1 MQTKLF
7 KLVPL
12 MAAVAL
18 AACSKPEEK
27 KAAPAADAAKPA
39 AAAAGDSIVVK
50 IGSGAPKSGEIAH
63 LGKDN
68 ENGAQLAVNE
78 INAKGDLKIGG
89 KAVKLELVGE
99 DDAGDPKQGPVVA
112 QKLVDAGAVAVV
124 GHLNSGVS
132 IPANK
137 VYADAGMV
145 QVTPA
150 STNPDYTL
158 KGNKTPKGS
167 VSSYRVVATD
177 AKQGPSVA
185 KFIMEKGAKNV
196 VVLDDATQY
205 GKGLA
210 DQVEKTLKDGK
221 VNVVAREAA
230 TDKTTDFKAILTKV
244 KAMNPD
250 YIFWGGMD
258 ATAAPLVKQ
267 MKELGLKATLASAD
281 GACTEKLIELAGD
294 AAEGVIC
301 SVAGFPLEKMAKGK
315 EFVANYEKAFSG
327 QKVQIYSPFAYDA
340 VYAIVDAMKKADSVD
355 REAIAAAMPKV
366 SIDGLIGKIEFE
378 PTGDIKGGAITIYN
392 IGAKKLNV
400 ATIIQ

>member
-1 MQTKLF
+1 M
-7 KLVPL
+7 
-12 MAAVAL
+12 
-18 AACSKPEEK
+18 
-27 KAAPAADAAKPA
+27 
-39 AAAAGDSIVVK
+39 
-50 IGSGAPKSGEIAH
+50 
-63 LGKDN
+63 
-68 ENGAQLAVNE
+68 
-78 INAKGDLKIGG
+78 
-89 KAVKLELVGE
+89 
-99 DDAGDPKQGPVVA
+99 
-112 QKLVDAGAVAVV
+112 
-124 GHLNSGVS
+124 
-132 IPANK
+132 
-137 VYADAGMV
+137 
-145 QVTPA
+145 
-150 STNPDYTL
+150 
-158 KGNKTPKGS
+158 
-167 VSSYRVVATD
+167 
-177 AKQGPSVA
+177 
-185 KFIMEKGAKNV
+185 
-196 VVLDDATQY
+196 
-205 GKGLA
+205 
-210 DQVEKTLKDGK
+210 
-221 VNVVAREAA
+221 VAREAA

-400 ATIIQ
+400 ATIVQ

>member
-145 QVTPA
+145 QV
-150 STNPDYTL
+150 
-158 KGNKTPKGS
+158 
-167 VSSYRVVATD
+167 
-177 AKQGPSVA
+177 
-185 KFIMEKGAKNV
+185 
-196 VVLDDATQY
+196 
-205 GKGLA
+205 
-210 DQVEKTLKDGK
+210 
-221 VNVVAREAA
+221 
-230 TDKTTDFKAILTKV
+230 
-244 KAMNPD
+244 
-250 YIFWGGMD
+250 
-258 ATAAPLVKQ
+258 
-267 MKELGLKATLASAD
+267 
-281 GACTEKLIELAGD
+281 
-294 AAEGVIC
+294 
-301 SVAGFPLEKMAKGK
+301 
-315 EFVANYEKAFSG
+315 
-327 QKVQIYSPFAYDA
+327 
-340 VYAIVDAMKKADSVD
+340 
-355 REAIAAAMPKV
+355 
-366 SIDGLIGKIEFE
+366 
-378 PTGDIKGGAITIYN
+378 
-392 IGAKKLNV
+392 
-400 ATIIQ
+400 